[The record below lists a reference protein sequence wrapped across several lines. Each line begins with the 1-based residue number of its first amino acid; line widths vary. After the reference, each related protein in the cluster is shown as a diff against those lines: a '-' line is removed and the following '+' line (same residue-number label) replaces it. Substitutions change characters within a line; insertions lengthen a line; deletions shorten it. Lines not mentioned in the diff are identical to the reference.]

1 MKKIAV
7 FLCVMF
13 LLLVNLSSASHEGIE
28 LSFGAESSS
37 TLIVFDDF
45 AVFHY
50 KMRYDF
56 DEFSMEDFYTLNFLD
71 VKSVEKQDKL
81 FGKLAINNR
90 IFGIYI
96 KAGVAQLTEDV
107 LGGYR
112 TRWQDKYFYSNTDY
126 EDLSYN
132 EYLGNPTT
140 SLPYNTL
147 FTAMGLE
154 IHIFRTDKFGIS
166 GFGEYSLFDTKN
178 FHMKLLYNREQ
189 QQWFGEDNYID
200 EVSVNFNNVRNK
212 TWKAGGRIEI
222 HNKHISPWI
231 DVSYV
236 SYKTTLDGAY
246 VSKFLN
252 YNDSNDIQEF
262 TTKAKSFNAL
272 LFCSGININISEHW
286 RMKASA
292 SLGAIKSGG
301 ITCEFLL

>member
-1 MKKIAV
+1 MKKITV

-13 LLLVNLSSASHEGIE
+13 LLFVNLSSTSHEGIE

-50 KMRYDF
+50 EMRYDF
-56 DEFSMEDFYTLNFLD
+56 DEFSLKGFYTLNFLD

-81 FGKLAINNR
+81 FGKLMVNNQ

-96 KAGVAQLTEDV
+96 KAGVAQITEEIS
-107 LGGYR
+107 GGYR
-112 TRWQDKYFYSNTDY
+112 TRWQDKYFYSNADY
-126 EDLSYN
+126 EDLNYN
-132 EYLGNPTT
+132 EYLGNPNT

-154 IHIFRTDKFGIS
+154 VHIFKTDKFGVS
-166 GFGEYSLFDTKN
+166 GFGEYSLFNTKN

-189 QQWFGEDNYID
+189 QQWLGKDYYLD
-200 EVSVNFNNVRNK
+200 EVSVNFNKVQNE

-222 HNKHISPWI
+222 HNEHISPWI
-231 DVSYV
+231 DIGYV
-236 SYKTTLDGAY
+236 SYKTTMQGAY

-252 YNDSNDIQEF
+252 YNDSNDTQEF
-262 TTKAKSFNAL
+262 STKAKSFNTI
-272 LFCSGININISEHW
+272 LFSSGININISKHW

-301 ITCEFLL
+301 ITFEFLL